1 MPFTLSHVAAVL
13 PLRKLNL
20 VWSAF
25 IIGSMAPDFLY
36 VMGSVKYRDMGHVF
50 PGIVEFTFPAS
61 LAALWMFQNVIKRP
75 VIGLLPTGMQLR
87 LRDQMSSFAFGPLSR
102 FLAILGSIILG
113 IASHIVWDSFTHSQT
128 WTYRHI
134 QWLHRWVHVP
144 FDGMMTLTAFLQ
156 YGSSVF
162 GLLALAVW
170 VLLWY
175 QRTPASELAAKYPPR
190 SRFSLALAMFG
201 IAAIAALFRAFVL
214 VGVPV
219 FHSNAHSFLLV
230 FSITG
235 LAVAFWQLLLYCVL
249 VSTYQVWALN

>member
-1 MPFTLSHVAAVL
+1 MPFTVSHVAAVL

-36 VMGSVKYRDMGHVF
+36 VFGSVTYRDTGHVF
-50 PGIVEFTFPAS
+50 PGILEFTFPAS
-61 LAALWMFQNVIKRP
+61 LVALWMFHNVIKRP
-75 VIGLLPTGMQLR
+75 VVGLLPTGMQLR
-87 LRDQMSSFAFGPLSR
+87 LRDQMGSFAFGPPSR
-102 FLAILGSIILG
+102 FLAILGSMILG
-113 IASHIVWDSFTHSQT
+113 IASHIVWDSFTHSHT

-134 QWLHRWVHVP
+134 RWLRGWAHVP
-144 FDGMMTLTAFLQ
+144 FFGVMPMHSFLQ

-170 VLLWY
+170 ILLWY
-175 QRTPASELAAKYPPR
+175 QRTPASSLAANYAAS
-190 SRFSLALAMFG
+190 SRFAVALAMLG
-201 IAAIAALFRAFVL
+201 VALVAALLRAFVM

-230 FSITG
+230 FSVTG

-249 VSTYQVWALN
+249 VSTHQVWTLN